1 MNNES
6 KKDAL
11 TDLVSDVTSKP
22 TPQAPNNGTVSTPSG
37 SKVEL
42 GFQLQNLARKLI
54 AIVSKRKKREKEVR
68 EYLVS
73 KDSKQK
79 YERSKTN

>member
-11 TDLVSDVTSKP
+11 TDLVGEVSSKP
-22 TPQAPNNGTVSTPSG
+22 TPQKPNGGTVSTSSG

-42 GFQLQNLARKLI
+42 GFQFQNLARKLI
-54 AIVSKRKKREKEVR
+54 DIVTKRKKQEKEVR